1 MRLSYEATSQLV
13 QQEGYTARGW
23 SAQGGM
29 PPPALAKL
37 PMHRVAAVASGNAAV
52 PRQDQA
58 KPIDFLKRLEQL
70 EAESAAPSTNA
81 PPSAAAMMPA
91 WARNDPSGVVGGAP
105 KFKSM
110 KKRTNGE
117 DAETILSQL
126 NEIQVCT
133 SVCRCAYLVRPIDQ
147 IWLQA

>member
-1 MRLSYEATSQLV
+1 
-13 QQEGYTARGW
+13 
-23 SAQGGM
+23 M

-37 PMHRVAAVASGNAAV
+37 PMHRVAAVASGSAAV

-91 WARNDPSGVVGGAP
+91 WPATILRVVGGAP

-126 NEIQVCT
+126 LRIWVCIACT
-133 SVCRCAYLVRPIDQ
+133 SAAAYLVRPIDQ
-147 IWLQA
+147 ICSA

>member
-1 MRLSYEATSQLV
+1 
-13 QQEGYTARGW
+13 
-23 SAQGGM
+23 
-29 PPPALAKL
+29 
-37 PMHRVAAVASGNAAV
+37 MHRVAAVASGNAAV

-126 NEIQVCT
+126 NEIQN
-133 SVCRCAYLVRPIDQ
+133 SIDEIRTRQ
-147 IWLQA
+147 RERTPPEKHVGENL

>member
-1 MRLSYEATSQLV
+1 
-13 QQEGYTARGW
+13 
-23 SAQGGM
+23 M

-126 NEIQVCT
+126 NEIQVCIACT
-133 SVCRCAYLVRPIDQ
+133 SGRCAYLVRPIDQ